1 MSSLAELFKPA
12 GGASIDTAHDHRSIV
27 GGVDCSPRRIGYAFI
42 YRDTESVLISGTEH
56 TPKGNDLWNRK
67 AAWGRIIQRY
77 LDAGGALHQITAVG
91 LEDAYVKYPRVA
103 ITTAMSIGNM
113 EAFVLQAVPWALID
127 LMPAST
133 WRSTLGLP
141 ARGKEAA
148 MEHALAYKD
157 YIELQ
162 DEADAICIAQ
172 ATSRRIVPF

>member
-12 GGASIDTAHDHRSIV
+12 GGASTDPAHDHRTIV
-27 GGVDCSPRRIGYAFI
+27 GGIDCSPRRIGYAFM
-42 YRDTESVLISGTEH
+42 YRDTEHITISGTEH
-56 TPKGNDLWNRK
+56 VHKGNDLWNRK

-77 LDAGGALHQITAVG
+77 LNAGNALHQITAVG
-91 LEDAYVKYPRVA
+91 IEDAYVRYPRIA

-141 ARGKEAA
+141 SKGKEAP
-148 MEHALAYKD
+148 MEHALTLKD